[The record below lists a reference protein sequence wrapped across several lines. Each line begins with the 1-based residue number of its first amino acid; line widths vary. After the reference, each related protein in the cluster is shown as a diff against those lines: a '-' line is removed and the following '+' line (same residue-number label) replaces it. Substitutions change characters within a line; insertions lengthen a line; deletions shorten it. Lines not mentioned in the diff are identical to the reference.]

1 MNLNSK
7 KDEKKIAVALK
18 YNQDNDTAP
27 KISAKGRGVIAERI
41 LSLAEKN
48 NIPFYKDGDLCEL
61 LLKIDSDSE
70 IPVELYAAV
79 AKVMA
84 FIYRANKNFNLK

>member
-7 KDEKKIAVALK
+7 KDDKKIAIALK
-18 YNQDNDTAP
+18 YDQASDTAP

-41 LSLAEKN
+41 LELAEKN

-61 LLKIDSDSE
+61 LLKIDEASE
-70 IPVELYAAV
+70 IPVELYGAV

-84 FIYRANKNFNLK
+84 FVYRANKNYIKK